1 MRLIVVLGLIGVVVA
16 LLLQLGCPQCDAAK
30 ILALF
35 AYPAKSHSIML
46 NTVVKGLLDRGHEV

>member
-1 MRLIVVLGLIGVVVA
+1 MRINLAVA
-16 LLLQLGCPQCDAAK
+16 AILLLLYCLQCDGAK

-46 NTVVKGLLDRGHEV
+46 NTVLKGLLARGHEV